1 MSAGSVYRVVRSQDY
16 VTISNYHLRDKRL
29 TMAAK
34 GLMSVL
40 LTDEGEAAYTIGDLA
55 GLGPE
60 GRDAV
65 RSALKRLEEAGYI
78 RKRQR
83 HDGAGRFSANEYLI
97 YESPLTGK
105 PLTENPTTVEPLTG
119 KPLTENPTTVG
130 PAPELELNQ
139 GFDIPP
145 QDESVSPLR
154 ENKVE
159 NPNPPASPPGR
170 TGPGP
175 KWKPERFRAFWD
187 FYRTNCRGESKQAA
201 IRAWDRLR
209 PDDGL
214 LETIGKALR
223 RQLRTEEW
231 RRGIG
236 IPYASTYLNQ
246 RRWEDAAG
254 PLRDHEGR
262 GSSIQE
268 SEYVT
273 DWTPGV
279 IP

>member
-1 MSAGSVYRVVRSQDY
+1 MH
-16 VTISNYHLRDKRL
+16 I
-29 TMAAK
+29 
-34 GLMSVL
+34 
-40 LTDEGEAAYTIGDLA
+40 
-55 GLGPE
+55 
-60 GRDAV
+60 
-65 RSALKRLEEAGYI
+65 
-78 RKRQR
+78 
-83 HDGAGRFSANEYLI
+83 
-97 YESPLTGK
+97 
-105 PLTENPTTVEPLTG
+105 
-119 KPLTENPTTVG
+119 
-130 PAPELELNQ
+130 
-139 GFDIPP
+139 
-145 QDESVSPLR
+145 
-154 ENKVE
+154 NKE
-159 NPNPPASPPGR
+159 DNSNPPASPPGKA
-170 TGPGP
+170 GPGP

-187 FYRTNCRGESKQAA
+187 FYRQNCRGESKQAA

-273 DWTPGV
+273 DWAPGV